1 VNVSVSA
8 PSIQSSK
15 RKSFSIET
23 RLRNMSELSEMTQEA
38 TKDSEQKDEQHENVV
53 EQLRKQLAEAVKQKN
68 ESEKKAADYLDKLQR
83 LQADM
88 ENIQKITRRQ
98 IETVTSQA
106 SERLLVKL
114 LPSLDA
120 LRQAVKIAYSND
132 SLPRDEIAAG
142 LKMLE
147 EQLAQVLETEGLEEI
162 PAEGKSLD
170 PELHEVVSYTE
181 TADMPENSVLEEVR
195 KGYKLNGKVIRPS
208 LVVVSKKPKAPEPPE
223 DKSD

>member
-1 VNVSVSA
+1 MTEEAIKNSE
-8 PSIQSSK
+8 K
-15 RKSFSIET
+15 R
-23 RLRNMSELSEMTQEA
+23 
-38 TKDSEQKDEQHENVV
+38 DEQPEDVV
-53 EQLRKQLAEAVKQKN
+53 EQLRKQLQDAIRQKD

-88 ENIQKITRRQ
+88 ENVQKIARKQ

-120 LRQAVKIAYSND
+120 LRQAVKIANSND
-132 SLPRDEIAAG
+132 SLPQDEITVG

-181 TADMPENSVLEEVR
+181 TDEKPENSVLEEVR

-208 LVVVSKKPKAPEPPE
+208 LVVVSKKPKRPEPLE
-223 DKSD
+223 AG